1 MKEHIG
7 LLRDEVKDK
16 SSPVHKEKF
25 FVAMAEAPD
34 GAEDARMVGDE
45 GNEHLCIHHRRR
57 DRGPPRDG

>member
-7 LLRDEVKDK
+7 LLRDEVKDRA
-16 SSPVHKEKF
+16 VGAQEKF

-45 GNEHLCIHHRRR
+45 GNNYLCIHHLERW
-57 DRGPPRDG
+57 